1 MSLSS
6 DRFTGVNAAVLTP
19 VTDDLIPD
27 DDLMLEYSNWLMAN
41 GCDGLAILGTTGEA
55 NCFSLKERIRIIER
69 LIEGGIP
76 SKSLMPGTGSCALTD
91 AVELTRMRAWHWY
104 AAAAA
109 TLLQAV
115 RANLHPHVTE
125 SACACTYYSS

>member
-1 MSLSS
+1 MSLYP

-27 DDLMLEYSNWLMAN
+27 DALMLEYSSWLMAN

-55 NCFSLKERIRIIER
+55 NCFSLKERIRIIDR

-76 SKSLMPGTGSCALTD
+76 SKSLMPGTGSCALKQS
-91 AVELTRMRAWHWY
+91 V
-104 AAAAA
+104 
-109 TLLQAV
+109 
-115 RANLHPHVTE
+115 
-125 SACACTYYSS
+125 